1 MLLSDRAKILNQG
14 ASRTSF
20 KWLMLFGFCV
30 CAVLGGLVSVHMG
43 ADFNWDLQNYHL
55 YNPYAFLTGRVGHD
69 FMAAGI
75 QSYLNPLLD
84 VPMYLSS
91 TTLFHDRPCFTAFL
105 MGIPYGV
112 AIFLCFGIARAI
124 LGGVGP
130 TGTVEVIAAVAIGVT
145 GTVTVSEIGTS
156 FNDIPIAL
164 LVLGAVWIELRNVG
178 DRKVSGLYAG
188 LLLGLAAGLKM
199 TAVIFAPG
207 FVLGIMMARRNWR
220 LAFLSACLFSAA
232 WCVGYA
238 VAGGWWAWRIYS
250 LYGNPIFPMFNG
262 AFHSPWFSSVGRD
275 LRFMPHNAASAVFYP
290 FVWMQ
295 GKSFVSEVPMRD
307 ARFAVTY
314 VAIVVSVLLSIWATR
329 RRHHEG
335 VQVSLVQRGRLT
347 LLVTFFVITFA
358 IWELLFSIAR
368 YMVALELL
376 TGILIVIAIRAV
388 CQRVRSGKAAGGASA
403 AIAAIIA
410 AALILTGLPMDWGRM
425 HYTAVPAL
433 VDTRIDLP
441 DGATV
446 LTIGPPVAFM
456 LPFIRSRDSHF
467 IGVEGATVMMPPS
480 SPVTQMIRAR
490 LTHSSRNNWVL
501 TNRPLKE
508 VNDLTQ
514 PYGLRAHEEGCRDL
528 PQSPQR
534 HVRIC
539 PLHFE

>member
-1 MLLSDRAKILNQG
+1 MNQG
-14 ASRTSF
+14 APQTSF
-20 KWLMLFGFCV
+20 KWLMLFGI

-84 VPMYLSS
+84 VPMYLFL
-91 TTLFHDRPCFTAFL
+91 TTLFHDHPCFTAFL

-124 LGGVGP
+124 LGGVGV

-178 DRKVSGLYAG
+178 DRNVSGLCAG

-199 TAVIFAPG
+199 TAVIFGPG
-207 FVLGIMMARRNWR
+207 FVLGIMLARRNWR
-220 LAFLSACLFSAA
+220 IAFLSACFFSAA

-238 VAGGWWAWRIYS
+238 VAGGWWAWQVYS
-250 LYGNPIFPMFNG
+250 LYGNPIFPMFDG

-275 LRFMPHNAASAVFYP
+275 LRFMPPNAACAVFYP
-290 FVWMQ
+290 FFWMQ
-295 GKSFVSEVPMRD
+295 GKRLVSEVPMRD

-314 VAIVVSVLLSIWATR
+314 VAIVVSVLLSIWVAR

-335 VQVSLVQRGRLT
+335 VQVSLVQRDRLT
-347 LLVTFFVITFA
+347 FLTMFFAITFA
-358 IWELLFSIAR
+358 IWELLFSIVR
-368 YMVALELL
+368 YVVALELL
-376 TGILIVIAIRAV
+376 TGILIVVAIRAV
-388 CQRVRSGKAAGGASA
+388 CQRLRSHKAAGCASA
-403 AIAAIIA
+403 VLASITA

-425 HYTAVPAL
+425 QYTAVPAL
-433 VDTRIDLP
+433 ADTRIDLP

-446 LTIGPPVAFM
+446 LTIGPPIAFM
-456 LPFIRSRDSHF
+456 LPFIRSRDSQF

-480 SPVTQMIRAR
+480 SPVAQMIRTR
-490 LTHSSRNNWVL
+490 LAHSTGNNWVL

-508 VNDLTQ
+508 VSELTQ
-514 PYGLRAHEEGCRDL
+514 TYGFRAYEKGCRSF
-528 PQSPQR
+528 PQSPQQ

-539 PLHFE
+539 PLVSF